1 MNQDNSIDMN
11 TGSYEKTNVFGI
23 SQKHVQ
29 NIKASIHFRRFIA
42 NLIEDEATINRL
54 FFVEVAKSE
63 NVESLIIYFIL
74 DGRIF
79 I

>member
-1 MNQDNSIDMN
+1 MIYIESR
-11 TGSYEKTNVFGI
+11 SYEKTHVLGI

-54 FFVEVAKSE
+54 FFVQVAKSE
-63 NVESLIIYFIL
+63 NVEVLKIFFLALIT
-74 DGRIF
+74 
-79 I
+79 